1 MKKVIS
7 KIKDVLET
15 LFYSAFAIFFIL
27 ILPIMLI
34 YNRQFLGFCLIYVPI
49 ILIFVI
55 GGIGYLR
62 DKKYKKS
69 NITEYKIEDKKLGEV
84 KAVQDNKKNI
94 LSFEGI
100 LFDKYNPNI
109 EIKNYDK
116 DNKKLYFDALGYI
129 KENQKEIEKELKR
142 FYLSNYLSNYDKKE
156 KDIEDS
162 FKIEFITTKT
172 YMDLVTYRDEV
183 EENGYDVEGIEN
195 LRNLIN
201 NSKSEDI
208 FLEIVAECDC
218 ISSEDFAN
226 AYINCRT
233 NEICYCYDIIE

>member
-1 MKKVIS
+1 MKKVIL

-15 LFYSAFAIFFIL
+15 LFYSAFAIFFTL

-62 DKKYKKS
+62 DKKYKKN
-69 NITEYKIEDKKLGEV
+69 NITEYKIEDQKLGEV
-84 KAVQDNKKNI
+84 KAVEDTKKNI
-94 LSFEGI
+94 LTFEGI
-100 LFDKYNPNI
+100 LFGRYNPNI

-116 DNKKLYFDALGYI
+116 DNKKLYFDTLGYI
-129 KENQKEIEKELKR
+129 KENQKEIEKELKS
-142 FYLSNYLSNYDKKE
+142 FYLSNYDKKE

-172 YMDLVTYRDEV
+172 YMDLVKYSDDI
-183 EENGYDVEGIEN
+183 EENGFDVEGIKE
-195 LRNLIN
+195 LKNLIN
-201 NSKSEDI
+201 NSKPDDI
-208 FLEIVAECDC
+208 FLEITAECDC
-218 ISSEDFAN
+218 ISSEDFAM

-233 NEICYCYDIIE
+233 NGICYCYDIIE